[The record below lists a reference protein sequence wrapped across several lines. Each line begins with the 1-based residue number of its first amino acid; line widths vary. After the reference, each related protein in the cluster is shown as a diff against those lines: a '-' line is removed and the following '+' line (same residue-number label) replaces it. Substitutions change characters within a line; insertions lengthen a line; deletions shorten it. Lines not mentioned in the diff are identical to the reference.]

1 MAANQL
7 TLLVCAVRAFCSTMV
22 PDRASRGGPDL
33 AVTDHLSGNTAD
45 DRTFDAALRFRG
57 SRERKQRGDD
67 GSANKQ
73 LLHGLI
79 PPFEH
84 G

>member
-1 MAANQL
+1 
-7 TLLVCAVRAFCSTMV
+7 MV
-22 PDRASRGGPDL
+22 PDGASRGGADL

-45 DRTFDAALRFRG
+45 DRTFDAPLRFSG
-57 SRERKQRGDD
+57 SREWKQRDDD